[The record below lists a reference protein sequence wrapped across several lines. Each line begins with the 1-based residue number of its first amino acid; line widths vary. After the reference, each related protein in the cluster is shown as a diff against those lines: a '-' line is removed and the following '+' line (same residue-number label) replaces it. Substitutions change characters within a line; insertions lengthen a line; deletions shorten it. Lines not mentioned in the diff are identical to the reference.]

1 MFIWYVLYMSPI
13 SKITNPL
20 RDQWI
25 GILTKVRF
33 PLAFAIFFL
42 YWFFINFFPN
52 YDRQLRDE
60 AANCQK
66 VLHSLDTSVVK
77 ILDKVNECKKGDV
90 K

>member
-1 MFIWYVLYMSPI
+1 MFIWYVLYMSPVTKII
-13 SKITNPL
+13 SPL

-25 GILTKVRF
+25 GILTKMGF

-66 VLHSLDTSVVK
+66 VLHSLDTSVAK
-77 ILDKVNECKKGDV
+77 ILEKVNEGKKGDV

>member
-1 MFIWYVLYMSPI
+1 MYFHYSFYNLA
-13 SKITNPL
+13 KIASPL

-25 GILTKVRF
+25 GILTKVGF

-52 YDRQLRDE
+52 YDKQLRDE

-77 ILDKVNECKKGDV
+77 ILDKVNDCKKDDV

>member
-1 MFIWYVLYMSPI
+1 MFIWYVLYMSPVTKII
-13 SKITNPL
+13 SPL

-25 GILTKVRF
+25 GILTKMGF

-66 VLHSLDTSVVK
+66 VLQSLDTSVAK
-77 ILDKVNECKKGDV
+77 ILEKVNEGKKGDV

>member
-1 MFIWYVLYMSPI
+1 MFIWYVLYMSPVTKII
-13 SKITNPL
+13 SPL

-25 GILTKVRF
+25 GILTKVGF

-66 VLHSLDTSVVK
+66 VLQSLDTSVAK
-77 ILDKVNECKKGDV
+77 ILEKVNEGKKGDV